1 MCKQQ
6 MVRWDFSSGF
16 ACNYY
21 YSLQLLL
28 KMWRY
33 FGTSHLLRS
42 LLLWLLSLSPH
53 HTPSSPY
60 DPTTKGLKPGKMGA
74 TRTLALALR
83 PAGIHTHSLASI
95 LYQLLRILNTILVC
109 PHFTDEESQPL
120 ECLIICLKS
129 PSSQMVKPG
138 LEVKSPGIKPHVF
151 FP

>member
-1 MCKQQ
+1 M
-6 MVRWDFSSGF
+6 
-16 ACNYY
+16 
-21 YSLQLLL
+21 QLLL
-28 KMWRY
+28 FTTAIVKMWRY

-42 LLLWLLSLSPH
+42 LLQLLSLSPH

-74 TRTLALALR
+74 TRTLARALR

-109 PHFTDEESQPL
+109 PHFTDEESQLL

-138 LEVKSPGIKPHVF
+138 LELKSPGIKPHVF